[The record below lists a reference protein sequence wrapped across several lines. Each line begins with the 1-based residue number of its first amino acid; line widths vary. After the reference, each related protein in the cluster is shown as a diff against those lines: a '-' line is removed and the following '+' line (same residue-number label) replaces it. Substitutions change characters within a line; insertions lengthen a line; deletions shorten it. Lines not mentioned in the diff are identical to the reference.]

1 MSNPRIVLASTSSWR
16 RDILARLGLP
26 FTCQAP
32 ICDETPHQG
41 EAPSDTASRL
51 ARCKAQSLADPFPN
65 ALIIGADQV
74 AELDGQHIGKPGSLE
89 QAVAML
95 QQMGGRQIAFYTALT
110 LYNSKTG
117 QLQQHIDHTRV
128 TMRRLTEPQIR
139 QYLAREPD
147 ALFCAGAAK
156 SEGLGGALIDSIE
169 SHDPNALIG
178 LPLFALVGML
188 AQEGVSPL

>member
-1 MSNPRIVLASTSSWR
+1 
-16 RDILARLGLP
+16 
-26 FTCQAP
+26 
-32 ICDETPHQG
+32 
-41 EAPSDTASRL
+41 
-51 ARCKAQSLADPFPN
+51 
-65 ALIIGADQV
+65 
-74 AELDGQHIGKPGSLE
+74 
-89 QAVAML
+89 ML